1 MKPANEITWTGI
13 YVDNKEMEES
23 SITFNKT
30 NKVLTFKVKEHIMQA
45 EMNWLEAFFMDRIC
59 KKMKIITE

>member
-1 MKPANEITWTGI
+1 MKPANEITWQGI
-13 YVDNKEMEES
+13 LVYSKETEES
-23 SITFNKT
+23 FILFLKT
-30 NKVLTFKVKEHIMQA
+30 DKLLTFKVKEHIMQA